1 MLKQQRMAAVAG
13 RIEQLDSEVA
23 KLAAEGYMLDVDR
36 LLEERRHLEWTLC
49 ALEAGLVPN
58 GLTPTSDGWTC
69 GRLRSRVRVSRTRWR
84 SPRARRDAS
93 RRPPRRA
100 AC

>member
-1 MLKQQRMAAVAG
+1 VDGVVSDHWITQVRDSMLKQQRMAAVAG

-49 ALEAGLVPN
+49 ALEAGLGPN
-58 GLTPTSDGWTC
+58 G
-69 GRLRSRVRVSRTRWR
+69 
-84 SPRARRDAS
+84 
-93 RRPPRRA
+93 
-100 AC
+100 